1 MNTKILKFFILYIIT
16 IPFLTAEAFI
26 FRPYFEKDRPLPFS
40 KGLFLPACGNDG
52 GNDGNN
58 GGNQSAPQVST
69 IPPTATSSCGGGGAP
84 PPPPPDAGITNLRIR
99 TFICKNRSFDLSFLN
114 EYLSKNPNYQF
125 APSTTYASQFYNEVA
140 SSTCPESQRNRP
152 VEFYAKA
159 ECFQGS
165 CGSATLK
172 IIIEP
177 TQGSEEKKTFET
189 TGSLPLDITRIYT
202 FNYPFTYRITAQV
215 EISGDSNAANNAR
228 TQTLRVFDYMC
239 LFGFC
244 SQNQRDLDPSRQNP
258 VLKNLKYKTIK
269 TFKDTDSPCRFW
281 RNVVCKGRFGF

>member
-40 KGLFLPACGNDG
+40 KGLFLPACG
-52 GNDGNN
+52 
-58 GGNQSAPQVST
+58 GNQSAPQVST
-69 IPPTATSSCGGGGAP
+69 IPPTAISSCGGGGAP

-99 TFICKNRSFDLSFLN
+99 TFICKNRNFDLSFLN
-114 EYLSKNPNYQF
+114 EYLSKNPKYQF

-177 TQGSEEKKTFET
+177 TQGSEEKKTKKTFEK
-189 TGSLPLDITRIYT
+189 TGSLPLELTEIYT
-202 FNYPFTYRITAQV
+202 FNYPYTYRITAQV
-215 EISGDSNAANNAR
+215 RMSGDSNSLNNER

-258 VLKNLKYKTIK
+258 VLKNLKYRTIK